1 VTLLDAV
8 ALDLRNSAGVL
19 DGDQAIRDGLRRAAW
34 LGSKMNEE
42 MVMLRMQMARFAN
55 ETSEC
60 AWRHMGWAE

>member
-1 VTLLDAV
+1 VNILDAV
-8 ALDLRNSAGVL
+8 ALDLQNRVVVL

-34 LGSKMNEE
+34 LGSKPNEE
-42 MVMLRMQMARFAN
+42 MVMLRMQVARFAN